1 MITRTLRAV
10 RQNIVAWIAL
20 FVALTGTSIAATRY
34 TITSTGQIKPVVLK
48 ELHGARGPAG
58 ATGAKGAQGP
68 QGKEGPGGAV
78 GPKGEAA
85 SVKGEAGKGEKGEA
99 GARGATGPKG
109 EDGSTGPTGAKGE
122 TGATGEAGTALAYA
136 HVTSAGEIET
146 ANSKNVASVKV
157 ETPEEGVYCISGL
170 SFTPHNVVATI
181 DANESVVPLI
191 SATLG
196 VGKLALQC
204 NSEKTQV
211 TVETWR
217 PTFVRND
224 KGENEV
230 SGTTADRSFYLEI
243 N

>member
-10 RQNIVAWIAL
+10 RRNIVAWLAL

-34 TITSTGQIKPVVLK
+34 MITSTAQIKPVVLK
-48 ELHGARGPAG
+48 ELRGARGPAG

-68 QGKEGPGGAV
+68 QGKEGPGGPL

-85 SVKGEAGKGEKGEA
+85 GVRAEAERGERGE
-99 GARGATGPKG
+99 TGPKG
-109 EDGSTGPTGAKGE
+109 ATGSKGETGATGAKGE

-136 HVTSAGEIET
+136 HIAGNGVIEA
-146 ANSKNVASVKV
+146 ANSKNVTNVKV

-170 SFTPHNVVATI
+170 SFKPHNVVATI
-181 DANESVVPLI
+181 DANESVLPLI

-196 VGKLALQC
+196 VGKLAQEC
-204 NSEKTQV
+204 NSETTQI
-211 TVETWR
+211 TVETWT
-217 PTFVRND
+217 PTVARND
-224 KGENEV
+224 KGETKIE
-230 SGTTADRSFYLEI
+230 GETASRAFYLEI